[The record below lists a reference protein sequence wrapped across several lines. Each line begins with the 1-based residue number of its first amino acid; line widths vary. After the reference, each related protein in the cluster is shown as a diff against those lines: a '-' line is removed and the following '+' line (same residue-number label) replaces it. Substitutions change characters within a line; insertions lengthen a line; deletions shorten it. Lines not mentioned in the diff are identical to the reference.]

1 MNVGDKLKRI
11 DKDSDLPAKAT
22 IVGTKD
28 GRYVLQSAVSF
39 SSPFELSANELRL
52 IYGGDGEDVPEID
65 ESAAWRAFGSQQ
77 LADAGNS
84 AQSRYVEERETALTP
99 EQALAAAADA

>member
-39 SSPFELSANELRL
+39 SSPFELSANELRT
-52 IYGGDGEDVPEID
+52 IYGGDGEDVPEVD
-65 ESAAWRAFGSQQ
+65 ESAAWRQFGAQQ
-77 LADAGNS
+77 LADANND
-84 AQSRYVEERETALTP
+84 AQRRHVEQRETALTP
-99 EQALAAAADA
+99 EQQFAAADA